1 MTREHHGT
9 ESGLS
14 PTEEIVHRCFSIRYE
29 DIPEPARRRAHE
41 LVRDTVGVVLGSTT
55 TTESSSIA
63 RDFITATYGSG
74 PATVAGAAEGTSAP
88 AAAFANATI
97 AHGIEL
103 DDTHSGASI
112 HPGAVIIP
120 TVLAVGEREGTTGRD
135 ALVATVAGY
144 ELMIR
149 ISRAADPAALY
160 ARGFHPT
167 SCCGV
172 FGAALSASMLMECS
186 LEEAVNAVGIAGS
199 FSAGNLEY
207 LTDGTLSK
215 RIQPGIAAQAG
226 VTSAELAARGYTG
239 PKTILEGDHGF
250 LQGYSDKSDVD
261 RLSTS
266 IDDDHEYEITRTGIK
281 PHACCRYN
289 QTPIDAVLQ
298 LQDQHGFTAEEV
310 ESIDIG
316 LVGAAMVLVG
326 EPAVDKKHPKT
337 TTDAQFSVHY
347 SVAIALREGRA
358 FVEQYREPLLSDD
371 DVLDLARRVTASHAE
386 DLEQY
391 YPDNFPAAAT
401 VRTRD
406 GEEFTTS
413 LQTCRGDPANPLSR
427 EELTE
432 KYEELA
438 RRFLDEKSLTEL
450 DQLLRSLE
458 QVDDVSVIGSYLR
471 G

>member
-1 MTREHHGT
+1 MTIEHRATG
-9 ESGLS
+9 SDLS
-14 PTEEIVHRCFSIRYE
+14 PTEEIVHRCASIRYE
-29 DIPEPARRRAHE
+29 DLPEAARERTYE
-41 LVRDTVGVVLGSTT
+41 LLRDTVGVILGSAT

-63 RDFITATYGSG
+63 RDFTTVTYGSG
-74 PATVAGAAEGTSAP
+74 PTTVAGAVEGAPAP
-88 AAAFANATI
+88 AAAFANGTI
-97 AHGIEL
+97 AHSIEL

-112 HPGAVIIP
+112 HPGTVIVP
-120 TVLAVGEREGTTGRD
+120 TVLAVGEREGTTGTD

-149 ISRAADPAALY
+149 ISRGADPAALY

-172 FGAALSASMLMECS
+172 FGAALSASMLMELS
-186 LEEAVNAVGIAGS
+186 LAETVNAVGIAGS

-207 LTDGTLSK
+207 LADGTLSK

-226 VTSAELAARGYTG
+226 VTAAELASRGYTG

-250 LQGYSDKSDVD
+250 LQGYSDESDVD
-261 RLSTS
+261 RLSAP
-266 IDDDHEYEITRTGIK
+266 IDDDYEYEISRTGVK

-289 QTPIDAVLQ
+289 QTPIDAVFQ
-298 LQDQHGFTAEEV
+298 LQDQHDFTAEEV
-310 ESIDIG
+310 ASVDIG
-316 LVGAAMVLVG
+316 LVGAAMALVA
-326 EPAVDKKHPKT
+326 EPAEEKQRPKT

-347 SVAIALREGRA
+347 SVAVALREGRA
-358 FVEQYREPLLSDD
+358 FLEQYRDPLLSDPA
-371 DVLDLARRVTASHAE
+371 VLDLAQRVTVSHVE
-386 DLEQY
+386 ELEQY
-391 YPDNFPAAAT
+391 YPDYFPASAT
-401 VRTRD
+401 VRTTG

-432 KYEELA
+432 KYEALA
-438 RRFLDEKSLTEL
+438 GRFLDDEESTEL
-450 DQLLRSLE
+450 DELLGSLE
-458 QVDDVSVIGSYLR
+458 QVDDISVITSYLR